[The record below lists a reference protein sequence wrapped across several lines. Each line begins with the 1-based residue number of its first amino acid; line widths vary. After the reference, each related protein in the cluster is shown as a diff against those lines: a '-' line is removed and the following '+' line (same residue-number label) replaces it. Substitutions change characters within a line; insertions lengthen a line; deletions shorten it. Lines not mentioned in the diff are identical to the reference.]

1 MIVIITLVTSLS
13 NSSSFKILRHNWRS
27 KEKVASDQLKIISQ
41 SEFKMATDKALDKTF
56 NRFSFICGQ
65 NVFGTFLAFAI
76 IFLHPSKALIICLKR
91 HQWKYVCS
99 SILSPLIILIVIIIV
114 ILIVIIIVI
123 IIVNVIVIVVVIV
136 AIIMLLTRDLCDA
149 QEKLKLQS
157 KELKDALQ
165 QRKLAMSEY
174 TEVDVIVIFRQR
186 QRQCLNT
193 SRLTSS

>member
-1 MIVIITLVTSLS
+1 M
-13 NSSSFKILRHNWRS
+13 
-27 KEKVASDQLKIISQ
+27 ASDQLKIISQ

-56 NRFSFICGQ
+56 NHFPFICGQ
-65 NVFGTFLAFAI
+65 NVFGTFLAFAF

-123 IIVNVIVIVVVIV
+123 IIVIKIFIVIVIVIEIVVVIV

-174 TEVDVIVIFRQR
+174 TEVDVIV
-186 QRQCLNT
+186 T
-193 SRLTSS
+193 SL